1 MVEQTQYDVPRRH
14 RRIPFHQEVEVVGV
28 GVRRCTDISVGGL
41 FLETVQS
48 FATGERL
55 HLRFKLTDGKD
66 DPIDVTAVVRYAQE
80 PVGAGV
86 AFKDLA
92 PEDVRRLEAF
102 VDSGD
107 NAPAA

>member
-1 MVEQTQYDVPRRH
+1 MVENSAYDVPRRH

-28 GVRRCTDISVGGL
+28 GIRRCTDISVGGL

-55 HLRFKLTDGKD
+55 HLRFKLTDGTD
-66 DPIDVTAVVRYAQE
+66 TPIDVTGIVRYAQE

-86 AFKDLA
+86 AFADLTRA
-92 PEDVRRLEAF
+92 DAARLEAF
-102 VDSGD
+102 IGLEEG
-107 NAPAA
+107 